1 MQGSSIMRVRSKVD
15 GPGGLNWTVET
26 TEGGRFRVKVD
37 GPKGLKVDGMRKWTV
52 LQSKSGRSK
61 GKILYDM
68 K

>member
-1 MQGSSIMRVRSKVD
+1 MD

-52 LQSKSGRSK
+52 QRENTVRYEIMNLDGLK
-61 GKILYDM
+61 G
-68 K
+68 

>member
-1 MQGSSIMRVRSKVD
+1 MGPVQSGRSWVKVD

-52 LQSKSGRSK
+52 LQSKSGRST

>member
-1 MQGSSIMRVRSKVD
+1 MD

-52 LQSKSGRSK
+52 QRENTVRYEIMNLDGLK
-61 GKILYDM
+61 
-68 K
+68 